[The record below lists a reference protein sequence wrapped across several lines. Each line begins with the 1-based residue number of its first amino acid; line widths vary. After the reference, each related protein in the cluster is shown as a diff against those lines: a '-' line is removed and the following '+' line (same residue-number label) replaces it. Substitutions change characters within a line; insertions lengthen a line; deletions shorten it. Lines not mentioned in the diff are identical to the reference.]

1 MTEMNE
7 WIIFM
12 STALSFLKKYGSDM
26 IKNFVSYSLLFYIS
40 SMYFLLLLTSFF
52 VLVFQ
57 LWNSTQLW
65 ILAKYI

>member
-1 MTEMNE
+1 MNE

-57 LWNSTQLW
+57 L
-65 ILAKYI
+65 

>member
-1 MTEMNE
+1 
-7 WIIFM
+7 M

-26 IKNFVSYSLLFYIS
+26 IKNFVGYSLLFYIS

-57 LWNSTQLW
+57 LRNSTQLR